1 MVTHSC
7 PGAVKYFNNETLERD
22 NFAKAITDYQVVE
35 YKVCCEIVPRW
46 LDCKWSS
53 TAAGTEV
60 SGDAVGLSHCALHGI
75 A

>member
-35 YKVCCEIVPRW
+35 YKVCCEVISRW
-46 LDCKWSS
+46 LDFKMVQH
-53 TAAGTEV
+53 AAGVEV
-60 SGDAVGLSHCALHGI
+60 
-75 A
+75 